1 MLMGVC
7 LFLPEI
13 NFQIMAY
20 HEVLYQFQSSNSF
33 FFFFFFKNSRLTLHD
48 FHPLHCLEGTI
59 ARAVCISWFKRFCF
73 IHERRLPFVSWYHEE
88 YYTQTVE
95 TLDKC
100 SLVNAITAKVGRIFV
115 FSVDKVAWKPTH
127 VEING
132 VIIDAIELNNS
143 KIINVL
149 SLGCQISTI
158 ITSLQGIVSMRF
170 VFPYVM
176 ARTFTRWMKAMETI
190 LHMSFS
196 VEFV

>member
-33 FFFFFFKNSRLTLHD
+33 FFFFFFFKNSRLTLHD
-48 FHPLHCLEGTI
+48 FHPFHCLEGTI

-158 ITSLQGIVSMRF
+158 TRHSRELSPWDLCSL
-170 VFPYVM
+170 
-176 ARTFTRWMKAMETI
+176 T
-190 LHMSFS
+190 
-196 VEFV
+196 